1 MGKEII
7 VTVKTDTKQTD
18 TKLNKVNQN
27 LKKTEKQAKETGTA
41 MSSAFSRLQAQ
52 YKVRLIKLKV

>member
-18 TKLNKVNQN
+18 TKLKVNQN
-27 LKKTEKQAKETGTA
+27 LKKTEKQAKKLEQLCLQ
-41 MSSAFSRLQAQ
+41 RLADA
-52 YKVRLIKLKV
+52 RPNTRCG